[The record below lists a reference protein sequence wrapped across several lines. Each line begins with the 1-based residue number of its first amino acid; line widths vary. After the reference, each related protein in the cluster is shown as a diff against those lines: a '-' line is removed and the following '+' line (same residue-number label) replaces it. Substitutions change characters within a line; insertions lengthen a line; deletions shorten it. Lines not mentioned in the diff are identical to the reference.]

1 MKTKRTCY
9 KKQLLVPAGAI
20 CIMLFTSAHA
30 NANHKNTTG
39 DKNTDNR
46 KHNSKSRDNKKNNV
60 VRVMQDPSK
69 RSIHIT
75 VKDIADKTVDFF
87 VFDLEGT
94 LVINYKLRSKEKK
107 TIKNLKKGEYVYN
120 AFFGDEEADAGN
132 IEIR

>member
-1 MKTKRTCY
+1 MKTKRTNY
-9 KKQLLVPAGAI
+9 KKKLLVPAGAL
-20 CIMLFTSAHA
+20 CIMLSTSAHA
-30 NANHKNTTG
+30 NTNHKNTLG
-39 DKNTDNR
+39 DKNTANR
-46 KHNSKSRDNKKNNV
+46 KHNSKPQDSKKNNI
-60 VRVMQDPSK
+60 VRVMQDASK
-69 RSIHIT
+69 KLIHVT